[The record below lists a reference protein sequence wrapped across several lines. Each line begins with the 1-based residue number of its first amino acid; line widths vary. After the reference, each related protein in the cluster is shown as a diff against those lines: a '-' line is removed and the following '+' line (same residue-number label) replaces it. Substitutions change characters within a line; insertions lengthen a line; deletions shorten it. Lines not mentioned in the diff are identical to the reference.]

1 MDDKPQAI
9 HKRIKMTAIHLGFQM
24 QREGIPEN
32 LQYKWMRLA
41 KALELKVIFNK
52 KIFLFIR

>member
-41 KALELKVIFNK
+41 KAFRAESYF
-52 KIFLFIR
+52 